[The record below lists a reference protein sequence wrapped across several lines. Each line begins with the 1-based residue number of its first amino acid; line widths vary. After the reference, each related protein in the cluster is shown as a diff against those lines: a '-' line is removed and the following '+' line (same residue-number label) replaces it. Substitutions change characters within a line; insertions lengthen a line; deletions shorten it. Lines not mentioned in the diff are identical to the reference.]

1 MSTQKNLKNW
11 ELENNSLKERIEFL
25 MTPEEL
31 EKPYSFASRVG
42 LPKGTFTGIWINGRQ
57 SLHKSTIDRICQAT
71 GANAGWLATGH
82 GQPFDIEVEDGSPSR
97 PIGYEYQSNMTHTA
111 TGVASPVSTY
121 KAEVPLKDE
130 LPEQLEP
137 NILDAAL
144 LQQAFETLV
153 QALKATGRVMQPKGV
168 SRFVATV
175 YASLKENEDMD
186 TGVLQDCILT
196 IEEALKSTRRTM
208 SPKAKTD
215 LILVIY
221 ELYSGDSSYKEAMT
235 STINQLIRSVSKNA

>member
-11 ELENNSLKERIEFL
+11 ELKNNSLKERIEFL

-71 GANAGWLATGH
+71 GANAGWLATGY
-82 GQPFDIEVEDGSPSR
+82 GQPYDIDVE
-97 PIGYEYQSNMTHTA
+97 EESNQNSTA
-111 TGVASPVSTY
+111 NHVAGVSVSVVNV
-121 KAEVPLKDE
+121 KEK
-130 LPEQLEP
+130 EQLESE
-137 NILDAAL
+137 ILDASL
-144 LQQAFETLV
+144 LQQAFNTLD
-153 QALKATGRVMQPKGV
+153 QALEATGRVMQPKGRA
-168 SRFVATV
+168 RFVATV
-175 YASLKENEDMD
+175 YASLKENEEMD
-186 TGVLQDCILT
+186 TEVLQDCILT
-196 IEEALKSTRRTM
+196 VEEALKSTRRTM

-221 ELYSGDSSYKEAMT
+221 ELYSGNASYKEAMT

>member
-1 MSTQKNLKNW
+1 MEIFFVMSTQKNLKNW
-11 ELENNSLKERIEFL
+11 ELKNNSLKERIEFL

-42 LPKGTFTGIWINGRQ
+42 LPKGTFTGIWVNGRQ

-82 GQPFDIEVEDGSPSR
+82 GQPYDIDVEEETNQRS
-97 PIGYEYQSNMTHTA
+97 TA
-111 TGVASPVSTY
+111 NHVAGVSALSVNV
-121 KAEVPLKDE
+121 KEKEE
-130 LPEQLEP
+130 LNEDLMEQLESHT
-137 NILDAAL
+137 LDSSL
-144 LQQAFETLV
+144 LQQAFDTLD
-153 QALKATGRVMQPKGV
+153 QALKTTGRVMQSKGR

-175 YASLKENEDMD
+175 YASLKENEEMD
-186 TGVLQDCILT
+186 TEVLQDCILT
-196 IEEALKSTRRTM
+196 VEEALKSTRRYM

-221 ELYSGDSSYKEAMT
+221 ELYSGNASYKEAMT
-235 STINQLIRSVSKNA
+235 STINQLIRSVS

>member
-57 SLHKSTIDRICQAT
+57 SLHKSTIDRICKAT
-71 GANAGWLATGH
+71 GANAGWLATGI
-82 GQPFDIEVEDGSPSR
+82 GEPFQSKNPLGL
-97 PIGYEYQSNMTHTA
+97 EYQGNTPQTT

-121 KAEVPLKDE
+121 KVEVPLKDE

-186 TGVLQDCILT
+186 TEVLQACILT
-196 IEEALKSTRRTM
+196 VEEALKSTRRYM